1 MKKLFLLVL
10 IFAVV
15 FILPAQEE
23 AEYILDIDTS
33 YSFGMFLANF
43 MFQQFGMPYMQYNYD
58 AFRDGF
64 RDFNESAATRFDMEL
79 AMDFI
84 DRIIMEIEYNDM
96 LIQQAEGERNQIIG
110 AEFLASNGRRAGVVT
125 TSSGLQI
132 EMLREGSGEI
142 PNISDTVTVHYRGT
156 LIDGRVFDSSY
167 DYGEPLTFPLD
178 RVIPGWTEGLR
189 MMREGGRA
197 ILYVPP
203 ELAYRDMSLG
213 IVTPYSV
220 LIFDVEF
227 LEIQR

>member
-1 MKKLFLLVL
+1 MKKFLLLVL
-10 IFAVV
+10 VFTYV

-23 AEYILDIDTS
+23 AEYVLDIDTS

-43 MFQQFGMPYMQYNYD
+43 MFQQFGMPYMMYDYD

-64 RDFNESAATRFDMEL
+64 RDFNENAITRFDMEI

-84 DRIIMEIEYNDM
+84 DMIVMEIEYNDM
-96 LIQQAEGERNQIIG
+96 LIQQAEGERNRVIG
-110 AEFLASNGRRAGVVT
+110 AEFLSTNGLRAGVIT

-132 EMLREGSGEI
+132 EMLREGNGEI

-178 RVIPGWTEGLR
+178 RVIPGWSEGLR

-203 ELAYRDMSLG
+203 ELAYMDMSLG
-213 IVTPYSV
+213 IVTPHSV